1 MTGPMAGPGLG
12 LQPPQNLYPSAL
24 NNSPLDASSNQL
36 SLSPGEALAIPRG
49 DWLVSL
55 GSYCIL
61 QYLDPVNGT
70 WQTAAAA
77 GWTMGFILVNSDGFS
92 VRCANMTG
100 CPVGGI
106 VNAYGT
112 NWVQASTTV
121 AVTGG
126 GGSTWQP
133 IVGGQLALVGA
144 TLTSN
149 GAGYGVA
156 PLVFIPPPP
165 GPANNSN
172 GVGGVQASGYCTIS
186 SGTVSG
192 FTFTNP
198 GAGYPTAPTPV
209 ILPNPTDPNI
219 TTGITQAVMA
229 FSLTGSGS
237 ITGILNTN
245 PGAPLSTPNNITLTL
260 SGAGSAATV
269 SAIMMQTVVS
279 ASVVGGSTISGASV
293 SALLTSAG
301 GYPASAGPA
310 TPITG
315 TITNGPV
322 YNYLAGRPRPLQAI
336 LTVGAAGTIA
346 AQTGTIYDGGLFF
359 SVPTAIVGTNPI
371 LATGVYGSITGQSTL
386 TLGMGSKPD
395 IVVLQPLKV

>member
-1 MTGPMAGPGLG
+1 MPGPMSGPGIG
-12 LQPPQNLYPSAL
+12 LQIPQYLYPSEL
-24 NNSPLDASSNQL
+24 NNAPYDAPSNQICL
-36 SLSPGEALAIPRG
+36 APGEALPIPRG
-49 DWLVSL
+49 DWIISF
-55 GSYCIL
+55 GSYLIL
-61 QYLDPVNGT
+61 QYLDPVNNT
-70 WQTAAAA
+70 WQLAASSAWNGDYRA
-77 GWTMGFILVNSDGFS
+77 VSSDGFTL
-92 VRCANMTG
+92 RIANMTG

-106 VNAYGT
+106 VNAYGSA
-112 NWVQASTTV
+112 WVQASTTV

-126 GGSTWQP
+126 GGSTWQA
-133 IVGGQLALVGA
+133 IVGGQLTLVGA

-165 GPANNSN
+165 GPSNNAN
-172 GVGGVQASGYCTIS
+172 GVGGVQATGYCTIA

-219 TTGITQAVMA
+219 NTGITQASMA

-237 ITGILNTN
+237 ISGILNTN

-260 SGAGSAATV
+260 SGAGTNATV
-269 SAIMMQTVVS
+269 SAIMMQTCTT
-279 ASVVGGSTISGASV
+279 ASLVGGSTLSTATV
-293 SALLTSAG
+293 SALLTSVN

-322 YNYLAGRPRPLQAI
+322 YNYLAGRPRPLQAT
-336 LTVGAAGTIA
+336 LTVGALGTVA
-346 AQTGTIYDGGLFF
+346 AQTGTIYDGGLFY
-359 SVPTAIVGTNPI
+359 SVPTPIVAPFNMI
-371 LATGVYGSITGQSTL
+371 VAATGTVVGSSTITL
-386 TLGMGSKPD
+386 TMGSKPD
-395 IVVLQPLKV
+395 IAVLQPLKV